1 MSKYD
6 FIRVK
11 NIIQIK
17 RFSIYNLL
25 QSLCFLDIVL
35 FKNIIYYIVL
45 FFNIL
50 EIYLYQM
57 LYIKYILFSFQ
68 KKEIEKGIIEL
79 DKVIKRWV
87 LLNVRYMECKIFIVI
102 VKNNYDKIYFEK

>member
-35 FKNIIYYIVL
+35 FKNLIYYIVL

-79 DKVIKRWV
+79 DKVIKWWV
-87 LLNVRYMECKIFIVI
+87 LLKCIWNVKFLQ
-102 VKNNYDKIYFEK
+102 